1 MDASRC
7 PECAFATAPP
17 AERCPRCGT
26 SMSAHEI
33 TGRGRVL
40 ACTRLRG
47 REDWIVL
54 LELDEEARIL
64 ARTRERLSLGSSC
77 RVRIEAGTVSIV
89 EPSEDA

>member
-7 PECAFATAPP
+7 PACAFATAPP
-17 AERCPRCGT
+17 AERCPRCGA

-33 TGRGRVL
+33 TGQGRVL
-40 ACTRLRG
+40 ARTRLRG

-54 LELDEEARIL
+54 VELDDEARML
-64 ARTRERLSLGSSC
+64 ARTRERVSLGSSC

-89 EPSEDA
+89 APSGDA